1 ASDGHMVRPHVVFP
15 DQLKPDFQ
23 KEIHQNFPGTGSAY
37 VPIST
42 DTWMTITNAM
52 AQVTEPGPFHTAVS
66 AHLNGIDLAGKT
78 GTAQTIS
85 DSALKS
91 LGLKGRTTIPNV
103 WFVGV
108 VPRRNPELVVVVL
121 YMHGEFSY
129 YAARIASRVVAAYVD
144 KQRRL
149 DRNLPM
155 EEAKQ
160 PRQPVDVGA
169 VWSTPGP
176 NGTHPMRAGHFFV
189 DAGQSGPEEL
199 WQGTSSRTVEPASRV
214 KPESQHSLP
223 PPSAGASELGTIIP
237 KTIWKAP

>member
-1 ASDGHMVRPHVVFP
+1 MMRPHVILP
-15 DQLKPDFQ
+15 NELSADFRKQ
-23 KEIHQNFPGTGSAY
+23 VQQNFPGTDYAN

-85 DSALKS
+85 DAALKS
-91 LGLKGRTTIPNV
+91 SGLKGRTTIPND

-121 YMHGEFSY
+121 YMHGNFSY

-149 DRNLPM
+149 DHNLPM
-155 EEAKQ
+155 EQAKQ
-160 PRQPVDVGA
+160 PQQPVDVGA
-169 VWSTPGP
+169 VWSMPDP
-176 NGTHPMRAGHFFV
+176 NGTHPMRAGHYFI
-189 DAGQSGPEEL
+189 DASQSAPKEL
-199 WQGTSSRTVEPASRV
+199 SRAAPPQAIRRFPKHKPDSPLTLRPRV
-214 KPESQHSLP
+214 ISP
-223 PPSAGASELGTIIP
+223 SELGTLIP
-237 KTIWKAP
+237 KTAWKAP